1 MDEVQ
6 RRAFQTVL
14 ENNTKVWKHWM
25 QGWSGYQRAM
35 ANAWMTAFLNA
46 GSGFQPSKDP
56 RFKSPE
62 WEKWPFALLRESY
75 ELTSKAMVE
84 WADTA
89 GLSKKEQQK
98 LSFYARAAAD
108 AIAPSN
114 FVATNP
120 EVQALIKQTNWA
132 NLVSGFQN
140 LLQDLEKGYLSTT
153 DEIAFEVGGNLGN
166 TKGSVIFRNELF
178 ELIQY
183 DPLTPTVRTT
193 PILIVPPCVN
203 KFYIFDINEKK
214 SMVRYLLEHGQTV
227 FMMSWR
233 NAGAETKGYG
243 WDEYLERGVFQALDV
258 AVAVSGSPDTDLL
271 SWCNG
276 GTLLLA
282 ALAVMT
288 PEQKAKV
295 SSATF
300 LSSMIDFSDQGG
312 VEVFIDQMQIE
323 TYRARLKAAGVAPGR
338 DIANAM
344 SMLHAN
350 ESIWNFVVNNYLKGQ
365 KPAPFDILFWNADT
379 SNLPEPWYSYYVEE
393 MYHANKL
400 KEPSALTLLGRSV
413 DIGNIDMPC
422 YFLAAT
428 GDHIVPWAS
437 SHDAQ
442 HLVSGPT
449 EFVLTSGGHVSG
461 TVINHPEL
469 NRRFYLTDGPK
480 EGSAQDW
487 QAGATRTEGS
497 WWPHWLAWLSEVS
510 GDETRN
516 SKKVL
521 GNGTHKPLAPAPGG
535 YVLEDVAQ
543 NGFLPGPG

>member
-1 MDEVQ
+1 MPV
-6 RRAFQTVL
+6 
-14 ENNTKVWKHWM
+14 
-25 QGWSGYQRAM
+25 
-35 ANAWMTAFLNA
+35 A
-46 GSGFQPSKDP
+46 GSEPSKDP

-84 WADTA
+84 WADSA
-89 GLSKKEQQK
+89 DLSKKEQQK

-214 SMVRYLLEHGQTV
+214 SMVRYLLEQGQTV

-258 AVAVSGSPDTDLL
+258 VVSVSGSPDADLL

-400 KEPSALTLLGRSV
+400 KDPGALTLLERSV

-461 TVINHPEL
+461 TVINHPER

-480 EGSAQDW
+480 GGSAQDW

-497 WWPHWLAWLSEVS
+497 WWPHWLSWLSEVS

-543 NGFLPGPG
+543 NGFLLGPG